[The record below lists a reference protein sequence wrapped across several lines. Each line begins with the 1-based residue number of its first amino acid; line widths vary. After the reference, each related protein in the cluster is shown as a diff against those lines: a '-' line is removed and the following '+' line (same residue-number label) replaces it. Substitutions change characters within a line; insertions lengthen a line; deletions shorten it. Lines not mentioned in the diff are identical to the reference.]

1 MKPIF
6 DILELVAIVVTVF
19 SVIVGI
25 PFFIGWLAGP

>member
-6 DILELVAIVVTVF
+6 DILELVAIVVTMFAVC
-19 SVIVGI
+19 VGM